1 MCQHGEHSQGDSAAE
16 KVAFPPFPPAGLL
29 KMPMGRKSTVHA
41 LLSAMDDWLK
51 SLETGAAIGRK
62 TMPGTLEGKQFTS
75 LLPADCKLSKK

>member
-16 KVAFPPFPPAGLL
+16 KVAFPPFLPVGLL
-29 KMPMGRKSTVHA
+29 EMPTGRKSTVHA

-51 SLETGAAIGRK
+51 SVEAGADTGRK
-62 TMPGTLEGKQFTS
+62 TMPGTLKGKQFPS